1 MGETMKSA
9 TAFKALSALLMLGLG
24 ACATTQERM
33 NGWVGTTDAHLLSAW
48 GAPDRKAKAGG
59 GINVV
64 TYKEKGHGKYSAPCH
79 KTFAID
85 AADHRVIGASTPCR

>member
-1 MGETMKSA
+1 MKSA
-9 TAFKALSALLMLGLG
+9 TAIKALLGLLLLGLG
-24 ACATTQERM
+24 ACATTQDKM
-33 NGWVGTTDAHLLSAW
+33 NTWLGTTDAHLLSAW

-64 TYKEKGHGKYSAPCH
+64 TYKEKGQGKHSAPCH

-85 AADHRVIGASTPCR
+85 ADQRIIGANTTCR